1 MWNDGFPPHPIHQIS
16 LTLLNFL
23 TMAEENEKNENI
35 ENKPENKQSLDEQ
48 WAEVLGMEFDEEEAR
63 RRLPP
68 TPDAQQP
75 PRIPNPPYT
84 GWNQP
89 GTPQP
94 PFGQQQPFGQQ
105 PSGNQPPFAAQ
116 KPVELEKMPPT
127 YLVWS
132 ILSLVLCCSI
142 AGIVAVVFSTMV
154 SSRFYA
160 HDYMGSQRAS
170 RNAQIWIIISIVLGV
185 VTNAIYLPLLLL
197 GGA

>member
-105 PSGNQPPFAAQ
+105 PSGNQPPSGNQYPPFEQPPFAAQ
-116 KPVELEKMPPT
+116 KPV
-127 YLVWS
+127 
-132 ILSLVLCCSI
+132 
-142 AGIVAVVFSTMV
+142 VVFSTMV

>member
-1 MWNDGFPPHPIHQIS
+1 
-16 LTLLNFL
+16 
-23 TMAEENEKNENI
+23 MAEENEKNENI
-35 ENKPENKQSLDEQ
+35 EQKPENKQSLDEQ

-63 RRLPP
+63 RKLPP

-75 PRIPNPPYT
+75 PHIPNPPYT

-94 PFGQQQPFGQQ
+94 PFGQQPAGQQ
-105 PSGNQPPFAAQ
+105 PSGNQPPFGNQYPPYEQPPFAAQ
-116 KPVELEKMPPT
+116 QPVELEKMPST

-132 ILSLVLCCSI
+132 ILSLVFCCSI

-160 HDYMGSQRAS
+160 HDYAGSRRAS

>member
-1 MWNDGFPPHPIHQIS
+1 
-16 LTLLNFL
+16 
-23 TMAEENEKNENI
+23 MAEENEKNEINPSGL
-35 ENKPENKQSLDEQ
+35 NPDGDAKPENKRSLDEQ

-84 GWNQP
+84 GLNQP
-89 GTPQP
+89 GTPHQP
-94 PFGQQQPFGQQ
+94 SFGQQQPFGQN
-105 PSGNQPPFAAQ
+105 PSGGQPPFNGQYPPFEQQPFAAQ

-160 HDYMGSQRAS
+160 HDYEGSRRAS